1 MLKYEVGFTFFD
13 SHCAHCVCD
22 GIYTNKKLLL
32 YIYILEIPSLL
43 CLSDVFSPAHTQENK
58 SNPNPYSIQI
68 YIALCPYSTAQL
80 YSRNLYTTHHTHN
93 KIYFIVIYHPKA
105 MTSITKP
112 LDLIKLS
119 IGERVY
125 IKCRGGREL
134 EGLLHAFDSHMN
146 MVLEDVEE
154 TVTTTDI
161 DEETEEELVQ
171 SRKRSIEM
179 LFVRGDVVILVSPPL
194 RVA

>member
-1 MLKYEVGFTFFD
+1 MYIRNMEISQD
-13 SHCAHCVCD
+13 PD
-22 GIYTNKKLLL
+22 GMAPGK
-32 YIYILEIPSLL
+32 
-43 CLSDVFSPAHTQENK
+43 
-58 SNPNPYSIQI
+58 
-68 YIALCPYSTAQL
+68 IAGTAQL
-80 YSRNLYTTHHTHN
+80 QNFAIPRLYYALLSYQ
-93 KIYFIVIYHPKA
+93 K

-171 SRKRSIEM
+171 SRKRNIEM

>member
-1 MLKYEVGFTFFD
+1 MTIRDCWREWLDVYKMAPG
-13 SHCAHCVCD
+13 
-22 GIYTNKKLLL
+22 KLLAQQ
-32 YIYILEIPSLL
+32 
-43 CLSDVFSPAHTQENK
+43 LSRTSQFRVCITLAF
-58 SNPNPYSIQI
+58 
-68 YIALCPYSTAQL
+68 L
-80 YSRNLYTTHHTHN
+80 
-93 KIYFIVIYHPKA
+93 PK

-171 SRKRSIEM
+171 SRKRNIEM

>member
-1 MLKYEVGFTFFD
+1 MATRNPCISSLSLYPGTGYRTRTFFV
-13 SHCAHCVCD
+13 CAC
-22 GIYTNKKLLL
+22 GGAT
-32 YIYILEIPSLL
+32 
-43 CLSDVFSPAHTQENK
+43 
-58 SNPNPYSIQI
+58 
-68 YIALCPYSTAQL
+68 
-80 YSRNLYTTHHTHN
+80 HTHSPVGH
-93 KIYFIVIYHPKA
+93 FTRLVLLEERLTLPHGA
-105 MTSITKP
+105 VGAGTMSSITKP

-134 EGLLHAFDSHMN
+134 EGLLHAFDTHLN

-154 TVTTTDI
+154 TVTTVDI

-171 SRKRSIEM
+171 SRKRTIEM

-194 RVA
+194 RIA

>member
-1 MLKYEVGFTFFD
+1 MRSRTVAPG
-13 SHCAHCVCD
+13 
-22 GIYTNKKLLL
+22 KLLAQHSSRTAEL
-32 YIYILEIPSLL
+32 RNSAFVLL
-43 CLSDVFSPAHTQENK
+43 ALLSYQK
-58 SNPNPYSIQI
+58 
-68 YIALCPYSTAQL
+68 
-80 YSRNLYTTHHTHN
+80 
-93 KIYFIVIYHPKA
+93 

-171 SRKRSIEM
+171 SRKRNIEM